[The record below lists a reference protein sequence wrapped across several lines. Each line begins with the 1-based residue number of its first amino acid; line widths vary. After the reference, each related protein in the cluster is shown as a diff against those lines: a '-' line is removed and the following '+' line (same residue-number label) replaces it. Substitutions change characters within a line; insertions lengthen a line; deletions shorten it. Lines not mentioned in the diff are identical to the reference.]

1 MHAWCCNGQSCRRFM
16 LAYQPQCGPII
27 TYAQPCPG
35 FHMYRSSIQD
45 EGLATLQARCKALQ
59 AKAEEME
66 IHASTVTMPRS
77 GHTYIIVRM
86 RHWSRRRSSA
96 KSAASLLHWP
106 SYGTVRS
113 KTHASLS
120 SLAPPA
126 YRRFHHY
133 KHCLGGA
140 WAFPFRSLSYD
151 ENACIT
157 YALTRT
163 AHSVCT
169 GPHNIHCRGL
179 CQAHRL
185 QTLDYTARPLTQ

>member
-1 MHAWCCNGQSCRRFM
+1 M

-66 IHASTVTMPRS
+66 IYANTVTMPRS

-96 KSAASLLHWP
+96 TLAILWDRALQNTCITIIISTTSVPA
-106 SYGTVRS
+106 V
-113 KTHASLS
+113 S
-120 SLAPPA
+120 SL
-126 YRRFHHY
+126 
-133 KHCLGGA
+133 
-140 WAFPFRSLSYD
+140 
-151 ENACIT
+151 
-157 YALTRT
+157 
-163 AHSVCT
+163 
-169 GPHNIHCRGL
+169 
-179 CQAHRL
+179 
-185 QTLDYTARPLTQ
+185 